1 MPALPILEVPHPILS
16 RKTRLVEAHEFN
28 SDLAQLLQD
37 MTDTMYLAPGVGLA
51 APQIGDGRRILVI
64 DPGNN
69 DDDAPPQ
76 LFQIVNPTIIEKS
89 SELIQYDERFIPFDV
104 EMVCSSISEFPNQ
117 VELRNRF
124 LIQ

>member
-16 RKTRLVEAHEFN
+16 RKTRPVEAHEFN
-28 SDLAQLLQD
+28 SELAQLLQD

-51 APQIGDGRRILVI
+51 APQIGDSRRILVI

-76 LFQIVNPTIIEKS
+76 LFQIVNPKIIEK
-89 SELIQYDERFIPFDV
+89 
-104 EMVCSSISEFPNQ
+104 
-117 VELRNRF
+117 
-124 LIQ
+124 